1 MYKKLDTSSSSQ
13 APKNRISPHYRTPWV
28 VTCKSWMYQNKA
40 IELYANPSKISWS
53 HGRRGTSV
61 KTAAG
66 TVRNVWYNHYRG
78 TYYDEAELK
87 VTFQSGNIMP
97 FMAYLGGNY
106 NFSDPAVYNNLINLK
121 EAVPQGLLDFYRFK
135 ELLNE
140 PAYLGPAENRH
151 IMTYHSRVFPKMY
164 LEGFFKDEDPI
175 TWEESAEG
183 GGTAGNTLN
192 WTATFVVYDSYPRLD
207 SASQMI
213 AAYSSWLAQEGMV
226 EALPMSSGTAFAIA
240 ALEAAAGK
248 EDVAAPAQQGT
259 DTGWYDNIYD
269 KIKAGETTP
278 STTPAAP
285 PKPPAPPSAP
295 SYDKAMS
302 KYKAIT
308 STTRGTSVGPSSP
321 SFDPGMSKHRAV

>member
-28 VTCKSWMYQNKA
+28 VTCKSWIYQNKA

-226 EALPMSSGTAFAIA
+226 EALPMNSGTAFTLAAIQ
-240 ALEAAAGK
+240 EADGK
-248 EDVAAPAQQGT
+248 EDIAAPAQQGT
-259 DTGWYDNIYD
+259 DTSWLDNIYSQ
-269 KIKAGETTP
+269 INAGQTLP
-278 STTPAAP
+278 PNPADPPEPP
-285 PKPPAPPSAP
+285 PKPPAPPSSPDSARAA
-295 SYDKAMS
+295 KAAAGVS
-302 KYKAIT
+302 PR
-308 STTRGTSVGPSSP
+308 TRSMLG
-321 SFDPGMSKHRAV
+321 R